1 MIESNPIQSNP
12 AVLPDALA
20 IKKSA
25 IILRAVNHK
34 LRQQI
39 LKLLLEKNSLTV
51 TEIFT
56 GLFLEQAVASQHL
69 AVLRRAGFVK
79 TKREGKLVRYSI
91 NPQRLQQVQQ
101 VIEILL

>member
-1 MIESNPIQSNP
+1 M
-12 AVLPDALA
+12 
-20 IKKSA
+20 
-25 IILRAVNHK
+25 
-34 LRQQI
+34 
-39 LKLLLEKNSLTV
+39 LKLLLEKKSLTV

-101 VIEILL
+101 VIEILV